1 MPGKFKKS
9 INDYS
14 AEKLNGLLSQKY
26 KEMMNLN
33 FRLAAGLLQ
42 QPHLLRE
49 TKKQIAVI
57 KTLIS
62 AKRSEHA

>member
-1 MPGKFKKS
+1 MSGKFKKT

-14 AEKLNGLLSQKY
+14 VEKLNDLLSQKH
-26 KEMMNLN
+26 KEIMNLR
-33 FRLAAGLLQ
+33 FRVAAGTLQ

-49 TKKQIAVI
+49 AKKQIAVI

-62 AKRSEHA
+62 AKRNAHA